1 MSMCQNVFED
11 YCPLKSWHLMKDT
24 LQNGENVSV
33 SPNVKFDSQTLGW
46 EIRGP
51 SLGRMVT

>member
-1 MSMCQNVFED
+1 MCQNVFED